1 MNEEVQEEDI
11 AKKKVVYQVQDMD
24 DVTIRLDVEYHRT
37 EDGVQM
43 MDLYSPAE
51 AKSGARL
58 PAVVFVSGYPDA
70 GMQKMLG
77 CKLKE
82 MGSYISWA
90 KLTAAT
96 GIVAVT
102 YSATEPVGDLQSVL
116 RFVRQNAAELGI
128 DETRMGVWACSGNVP
143 NALSVLMKEDAG
155 YLKCAVFL
163 YGLMLDLDGS
173 TSVAQAQQMF
183 GFANPTVGKTVDD
196 LPAELPLFIA
206 RAGLDNP
213 SLNETIDRFLVKAV
227 SRNLAVTFVNHHS
240 APHFFD
246 VMHDSE
252 TSRQIIRQI
261 LDFMQFHLLE
271 QAIHNESS

>member
-1 MNEEVQEEDI
+1 MSEEVQEEDI
-11 AKKKVVYQVQDMD
+11 AKKRVVYQVPGMD
-24 DVTIRLDVEYHRT
+24 DVTIRLDVEYQRT
-37 EDGVQM
+37 QASVQM

-90 KLTAAT
+90 KLTAAM
-96 GIVAVT
+96 GLVAIT
-102 YSATEPVGDLQSVL
+102 YSATEPVGDLQSL
-116 RFVRQNAAELGI
+116 LQFVRQNAAELGI
-128 DETRMGVWACSGNVP
+128 DETRMGLWACSGNVP
-143 NALSVLMKEDAG
+143 NTLSVLMKEDVG

-173 TSVAQAQQMF
+173 TSVAQAEKMF
-183 GFANPTVGKTVDD
+183 WFANPAAGKSVDD

-206 RAGLDNP
+206 RAGQDNP
-213 SLNETIDRFLVKAV
+213 QLNEMIDRFLAKAV
-227 SRNLAVTFVNHHS
+227 GRNLPVTFVNHHS

-246 VMHDSE
+246 VMDDAPATH
-252 TSRQIIRQI
+252 QIIRQI

-271 QAIHNESS
+271 